1 MLPLCFI
8 YKITI
13 LLCHEQSYHFSFIMI
28 VLKKK
33 IQGLMFIIKPYH
45 ATCVSLQYSIVVIV
59 TARIYYLSECSCLV
73 IIQEIF
79 YHKMSLKQRL
89 IERKIYLWISLY
101 ILLSYSVMLDMLV
114 KPIPANINAYFK
126 SYKR

>member
-1 MLPLCFI
+1 
-8 YKITI
+8 
-13 LLCHEQSYHFSFIMI
+13 
-28 VLKKK
+28 
-33 IQGLMFIIKPYH
+33 MFIITPCH
-45 ATCVSLQYSIVVIV
+45 AACISLQYSIVVIV
-59 TARIYYLSECSCLV
+59 TARIYCLSECSCLV

-101 ILLSYSVMLDMLV
+101 ILLPYSVILDMLV
-114 KPIPANINAYFK
+114 KPIPANINVYLK